1 MFNFLKKIIGDK
13 REWRKME
20 ARAKALPADYQAVYG
35 EIKGYLFKFS
45 AGSGLDTMD
54 VLRDLLGLFEEGA
67 ANRKGALEITGQDV
81 ATFCNELLKNTKTY
95 TANWGADLNRNVAKK
110 LGKEA

>member
-1 MFNFLKKIIGDK
+1 MYNFLKKIIGDK
-13 REWRKME
+13 REWRRME
-20 ARAKALPADYQAVYG
+20 ARAKALPPDYQVVYG

-67 ANRKGALEITGQDV
+67 ANRKGVLEITGQDV
-81 ATFCNELLKNTKTY
+81 AGFCDELLKNTKTY
-95 TANWGADLNRNVAKK
+95 TANWGAALNRDIAKK
-110 LGKEA
+110 LEK

>member
-13 REWRKME
+13 REWRRME
-20 ARAKALPADYQAVYG
+20 ARAKALPQDYQVVYR
-35 EIKGYLFKFS
+35 EIMNYLFKFS

-67 ANRKGALEITGQDV
+67 ANRKGVLEITGQDV

-95 TANWGADLNRNVAKK
+95 TANWGVALNRNIAKK
-110 LGKEA
+110 LSKEA